1 MNEKGIKPQSS
12 EEQSQKRNA
21 IDIAKEHIQQ
31 LCEGFQQSP
40 EKIAEYLT
48 FAAQFYNYSARNTML
63 IYHKNPMPF
72 LFPVEQ
78 SFKKWG
84 LL

>member
-1 MNEKGIKPQSS
+1 MVTFTISTSASAPVKKSFPLLNSILPNITFLQKKEEVALMNEKGIKPQSS

-40 EKIAEYLT
+40 EKIAEY
-48 FAAQFYNYSARNTML
+48 
-63 IYHKNPMPF
+63 
-72 LFPVEQ
+72 
-78 SFKKWG
+78 
-84 LL
+84 

>member
-63 IYHKNPMPF
+63 IYHKNPHAVFVASRTKFQEMGF
-72 LFPVEQ
+72 A
-78 SFKKWG
+78 
-84 LL
+84 

>member
-40 EKIAEYLT
+40 EKIAEYFNIRCTVL
-48 FAAQFYNYSARNTML
+48 QL
-63 IYHKNPMPF
+63 
-72 LFPVEQ
+72 
-78 SFKKWG
+78 
-84 LL
+84 